1 MENVTKDER
10 QLVLKGKAG
19 FLSPD
24 ATLEQIWQ
32 HFYELGCLFAKSQNL
47 ASSLGCFID
56 TFLIRGNEI
65 HCQDRDWIDFFRH
78 QFAVYLLGKKSIS
91 CSLSEGDMIHD
102 FLKCEYEEIR
112 REMEQS
118 EFPFC
123 CADMHSWYA
132 SFELDFPWS
141 LEDMGQEWSIG

>member
-1 MENVTKDER
+1 MENAIEEKK
-10 QLVLKGKAG
+10 QLMLRGNVG
-19 FLSPD
+19 FLSTE

-32 HFYELGCLFAKSQNL
+32 HFYEMGCLFAKYENL
-47 ASSLGCFID
+47 SSSLGCFID

-65 HCQDRDWIDFFRH
+65 QCKDRDWIDFFRH
-78 QFAVYLLGKKSIS
+78 QFTVYLLGKKRIS

-102 FLKCEYEEIR
+102 FLKDEYNQIRLDMEE
-112 REMEQS
+112 S

-123 CADMHSWYA
+123 CEDLHDWFA

-141 LEDMGQEWSIG
+141 LEELGQEWSIG